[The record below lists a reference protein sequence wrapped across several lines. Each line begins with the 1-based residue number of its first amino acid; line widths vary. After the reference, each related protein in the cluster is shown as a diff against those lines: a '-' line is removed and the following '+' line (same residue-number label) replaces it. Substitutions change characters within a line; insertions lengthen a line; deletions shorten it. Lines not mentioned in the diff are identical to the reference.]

1 LRRDGGIAPYPP
13 IQFLPGYRTDCQSGG
28 QIISCAEP
36 VSGNDSAMRENVQ
49 PELTLE
55 QLRTLLPDIEKDFDT
70 PEGAIL
76 CLEDAY
82 RRQNIE
88 SACICKNFMIE
99 GTLKLLDLDPN
110 LARDPEMRKKNA
122 RLLELSYR
130 KATAESWP
138 DLKGVESFFIDRQ
151 VYTDGIVVVVEI
163 RRSPDGT
170 FTRLN
175 HLVAKTKD
183 GWKVLNEVS
192 DE

>member
-1 LRRDGGIAPYPP
+1 ML
-13 IQFLPGYRTDCQSGG
+13 
-28 QIISCAEP
+28 
-36 VSGNDSAMRENVQ
+36 ENVQ

-55 QLRTLLPDIEKDFDT
+55 QLRALPHVEMDFAT

-76 CLEDAY
+76 CLEDAC

-88 SACICKNFMIE
+88 SACICKNFLIE
-99 GTLKLLDLDPN
+99 GILMLLDADPN
-110 LARDPEMRKKNA
+110 LVRNAELRKRNA
-122 RLLELSYR
+122 VLLERQFR
-130 KATAESWP
+130 KGITESWP

-175 HLVAKTKD
+175 HLVANTHS
-183 GWKVLNEVS
+183 GWRVLNLIS
-192 DE
+192 DDEN

>member
-1 LRRDGGIAPYPP
+1 
-13 IQFLPGYRTDCQSGG
+13 
-28 QIISCAEP
+28 
-36 VSGNDSAMRENVQ
+36 MRENVQ

-55 QLRTLLPDIEKDFDT
+55 QLHLLLPHVERDFET

-76 CLEDAY
+76 CLEDAC

-88 SACICKNFMIE
+88 SACICKNFLIE
-99 GTLKLLDLDPN
+99 GTLKLLDLDPS

-151 VYTDGIVVVVEI
+151 PYTDGIVVVTEL
-163 RRSPDGT
+163 RRLQDGT
-170 FTRLN
+170 FNEHKL
-175 HLVAKTKD
+175 LVAKTKD
-183 GWKVLNEVS
+183 GWKVLNEIS
-192 DE
+192 DDELAR